1 MPIKKSQK
9 ARREPSQERS
19 RKSNEYILEAAAQ
32 VLEKDGPFK
41 FTTLKIA
48 QKAGISIGSLYQY
61 YANKEAILFTLHKKE
76 WLETISKLEST
87 IKVKNMPGSKKIEI
101 LILNFFESEFQER
114 KMRNALIATGLL
126 LKNTTEYISLENQAI
141 KLVRKLLK
149 EIYPNLKNKELNF
162 KAEYLFVKITSI
174 AENAS
179 SRVNSLNEMKQWAQY
194 LIKEFSYN

>member
-1 MPIKKSQK
+1 MTPPSEIKVDKKTYKTLRDFFLKFNQDSQM
-9 ARREPSQERS
+9 RTFS
-19 RKSNEYILEAAAQ
+19 EYSYTNY
-32 VLEKDGPFK
+32 K

-61 YANKEAILFTLHKKE
+61 YANKEAILFSLHKKE
-76 WLETISKLEST
+76 WLETISKLESI
-87 IKVKNMPGSKKIEI
+87 IKAKDIPSSKKIEI

-114 KMRNALIATGLL
+114 KMRNTLISTGLL
-126 LKNTTEYISLENQAI
+126 LKNTPEYISLENQAI

-179 SRVNSLNEMKQWAQY
+179 SRVNSLNEMKQ
-194 LIKEFSYN
+194 